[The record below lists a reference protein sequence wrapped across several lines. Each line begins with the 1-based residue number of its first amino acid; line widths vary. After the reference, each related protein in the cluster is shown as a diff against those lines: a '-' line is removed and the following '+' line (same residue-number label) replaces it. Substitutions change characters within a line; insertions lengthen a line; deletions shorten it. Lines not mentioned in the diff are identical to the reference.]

1 MYFIQI
7 SLHTDDLARVITTA
21 RSMQNPTGG
30 FGGGH
35 GQYSHLAG
43 SYACLLS
50 IALVGGPETYG
61 LINRRNMWEW
71 LGRLKQSDGGF
82 QVCEGGEEDVRGAYC
97 ALVMISLL
105 DLPIELPPDA
115 PSRKAG
121 LHTFEDGLGEYL
133 SRCQTYEGG
142 LSAAPGLEAHGAYAF
157 CVLACLCLLGDPQKV
172 LTRFLDMDTLLS
184 WLSSRQYAP
193 EGGFAG
199 RTNKLVDGCYSH
211 WLGGCWPLVQA
222 ALAGPQDAGSRQT
235 PATVGMFLSRE
246 GLTRYVLNCCQA
258 KDGGLRDKPSK

>member
-1 MYFIQI
+1 MRSAIVI
-7 SLHTDDLARVITTA
+7 LITRNRVIRTA

-30 FGGGH
+30 FGGGN

-50 IALVGGPETYG
+50 IALVGGHETYDLVDRG
-61 LINRRNMWEW
+61 KMWEW
-71 LGRLKQSDGGF
+71 LGRLKQNDGGF
-82 QVCEGGEEDVRGAYC
+82 QICEDGEEDVRGAYC

-105 DLPIELPPDA
+105 DLPFELPPNA
-115 PSRKAG
+115 AARRAG
-121 LHTFEDGLGEYL
+121 LQTFGDGLGGYL

-142 LSAAPGLEAHGAYAF
+142 LSASPGNEAHGAYVF
-157 CVLACLCLLGDPQKV
+157 CALACLCLLDDPRRAMTQY
-172 LTRFLDMDTLLS
+172 LDIDALLS

-211 WLGGCWPLVQA
+211 WLGGCWPLLQA
-222 ALAGPQDAGSRQT
+222 ALAGPQIPGSMQS
-235 PATVGMFLSRE
+235 PATVGMLLSRE
-246 GLTRYVLNCCQA
+246 GLTRYVLGCCQGE
-258 KDGGLRDKPSK
+258 DGGLRDKPSK